1 MKKITNAKN
10 IKRNTCICTMNKD
23 LSTKISSHYEYQ
35 LNIKKNNHIPKPT
48 S

>member
-1 MKKITNAKN
+1 MQKLSNAKN
-10 IKRNTCICTMNKD
+10 IKRKTCIGTMYKD
-23 LSTKISSHYEYQ
+23 LSTKISTHYEYQ